1 MKCNFEKESTKRD
14 GQIAVGEPE
23 AFSSLWTVD
32 HGLAQS
38 QGELGSKFGSSISL
52 LCNSRRGALFLHV
65 VLASDKQGLALSWS
79 SIQVIS
85 LPGLSEL
92 RGPRTSWNCPGFD
105 DIKSKER
112 PTLSLQRT
120 KIWKAARDPIHS
132 RDIHYLPSLMTSPW
146 GFRQTQSLRPVGTR
160 S

>member
-38 QGELGSKFGSSISL
+38 QGELGSKFGSSVSL

-65 VLASDKQGLALSWS
+65 VLASDKQGPSTRPSSQLVLNIGHFPSWA
-79 SIQVIS
+79 VRAKRPKNFLE
-85 LPGLSEL
+85 LP
-92 RGPRTSWNCPGFD
+92 W
-105 DIKSKER
+105 I
-112 PTLSLQRT
+112 
-120 KIWKAARDPIHS
+120 
-132 RDIHYLPSLMTSPW
+132 
-146 GFRQTQSLRPVGTR
+146 
-160 S
+160 